1 MKFVP
6 YLSFDGN
13 TEEAFAFYEK
23 ALGGKTTALLRF
35 GDSPG
40 CENMPAA
47 DKNKIMH
54 ARFEVGDQVLLAT
67 DATGDHPYQGN
78 KGMQLTIQVKEPAEA
93 ERVFAALADGAQHVV
108 MPIGETFWSVRFG
121 MLVDRYGTPWM
132 VNCEQ
137 MPAGAEGC

>member
-13 TEEAFAFYEK
+13 TEEAFAFYGK
-23 ALGGKTTALLRF
+23 VLGGTTTALLRF
-35 GDSPG
+35 GESPG
-40 CENMPAA
+40 CENMPEA

-67 DATGDHPYQGN
+67 DATPDHPYQAPN
-78 KGMQLTIQVKEPAEA
+78 GMQLTIQVKEPAEA
-93 ERVFAALADGAQHVV
+93 ERVFAALAEGAKSIG
-108 MPIGETFWSVRFG
+108 MPIAETFWSVRFG

-132 VNCEQ
+132 INCEQ
-137 MPAGAEGC
+137 APAGAEGC

>member
-13 TEEAFAFYEK
+13 TEEAFGFYEK
-23 ALGGKTTALLRF
+23 ALGGKTVALLRF
-35 GDSPG
+35 GDTPG
-40 CENMPAA
+40 CEGISDAE
-47 DKNKIMH
+47 KNKIMH

-78 KGMQLTIQVKEPAEA
+78 KGMQLTIQVKEPDEA
-93 ERVFAALADGAQHVV
+93 ERVFAALSEGAQAVI
-108 MPIGETFWSVRFG
+108 MPIAETFWSVRFG

-137 MPAGAEGC
+137 MPTGAEGC